1 MHNEEYCIGY
11 NFLEASESFRED
23 GLEPITLAVH
33 GTSEMMEMIERKP
46 SNWDGPISLALFI
59 DYHSQGALEYLS
71 DVHRCDQE
79 FRRKVTVHFAFRLSP
94 FQNKCPLI
102 KITSNSHDCEK
113 FLKNRVENRNETVGS
128 FELYPS
134 NLMRNIA
141 RRGAKS
147 DIHFIAD
154 IDMIMS
160 EGFATKVKQISNE
173 MIDGKSKKVLV
184 VRRFESNQT
193 TIPTDH
199 KQLFSDVNN
208 KKTFE
213 FHHKFFFSGHRIPNI
228 SHWFAV
234 SKESDTISAWEIPYE
249 NSGWEVQVI
258 LHRKDPY
265 NADYFPARVRV
276 MQSLIYN
283 LCRANYTF
291 NLLSHVFDVHEGIKL
306 NDTDYSKSVIAHSK
320 KYGRKKAYNRYVN
333 EMNTAYPST
342 LGRCGNFV
350 M

>member
-11 NFLEASESFRED
+11 NFLEVSESFRED

-33 GTSEMMEMIERKP
+33 GTPEMMETIEKKP

-59 DYHSQGALEYLS
+59 DYHSQRALEYLS

-79 FRRKVTVHFAFRLSP
+79 FRRKMTAHFTFRLSP
-94 FQNKCPLI
+94 FQKSCPLI
-102 KITSNSHDCEK
+102 NVTSHHQDCKE
-113 FLKNRVENRNETVGS
+113 FLKNRAKYRNEIAGS
-128 FELYPS
+128 FQLYPI

-160 EGFATKVKQISNE
+160 EGFATKVKRISNE

-184 VRRFESNQT
+184 VRVFQ
-193 TIPTDH
+193 
-199 KQLFSDVNN
+199 
-208 KKTFE
+208 
-213 FHHKFFFSGHRIPNI
+213 FHHRHFFVGHQIPNI
-228 SHWFAV
+228 SYWFEV
-234 SKESDTISAWEIPYE
+234 SNASDTISAWEIPYQG
-249 NSGWEVQVI
+249 SVWEVQVI
-258 LHRKDPY
+258 LHRNDPY
-265 NADYFPARVRV
+265 NADYFPARVRD
-276 MQSLIYN
+276 MQSLIYS

-291 NLLSHVFDVHEGIKL
+291 NLLSHVFDVHEGIKTK
-306 NDTDYSKSVIAHSK
+306 DTDYSKSVSAYSR
-320 KYGRKKAYNRYVN
+320 KYGRQKAYSRYVN
-333 EMNTAYPST
+333 EMNTMYPST
-342 LGRCGNFV
+342 SERCGKFE